1 MSPGANFSP
10 SITRSVLSH
19 YRCFSGS
26 GRAGWL
32 TGATSPFCFLFQ
44 PQATFP
50 CELWV
55 APRAGDAVAALS
67 PCQVSLLPPP
77 GGLVALRHAHTS
89 LATPLLLA
97 SPPAPRCSPAAPVPA
112 APGRLSEGRKT
123 SQDHAG
129 PGAAAEFG
137 EVIGFGPSVTSTN
150 KGKHNCSRSPSGCSG
165 K

>member
-67 PCQVSLLPPP
+67 PCQVSLLPLLGVSLPFAMHTPP
-77 GGLVALRHAHTS
+77 WPPPSSCPPVLTGSTS
-89 LATPLLLA
+89 
-97 SPPAPRCSPAAPVPA
+97 APCPREAERGEENQ
-112 APGRLSEGRKT
+112 PGSRWSWCR
-123 SQDHAG
+123 SRVWRSNWIW
-129 PGAAAEFG
+129 PFG
-137 EVIGFGPSVTSTN
+137 YFH
-150 KGKHNCSRSPSGCSG
+150 K
-165 K
+165 